1 MIVRKVSDRMA
12 LRAIDGLHP
21 DVVRSVV
28 NYPISHILSIRRE
41 FQGGG
46 DGRLRGEYLPG
57 IRGVG
62 HHVNQHECG
71 ALPLPC

>member
-1 MIVRKVSDRMA
+1 METHDSQCFAVRRPRVVPDMIVRKVSDRMA

-41 FQGGG
+41 FQGG
-46 DGRLRGEYLPG
+46 R
-57 IRGVG
+57 
-62 HHVNQHECG
+62 
-71 ALPLPC
+71 

>member
-1 MIVRKVSDRMA
+1 MIVRKVSDWMA

-41 FQGGG
+41 FQG
-46 DGRLRGEYLPG
+46 EVM
-57 IRGVG
+57 VG
-62 HHVNQHECG
+62 
-71 ALPLPC
+71 